1 MVCSKSYKHNISLRL
16 KIDYM
21 SQTKINV
28 PSETTSEI
36 FNSLFYKCYV
46 PYNTCMSINNNFVV
60 DINLKV
66 VINIQGRQSWGRGIG
81 MGHIYYVTVCS

>member
-1 MVCSKSYKHNISLRL
+1 MVCSKSNKHNISLRL

-28 PSETTSEI
+28 LSETTSDI
-36 FNSLFYKCYV
+36 CNSLFYECYV

-66 VINIQGRQSWGRGIG
+66 GINIQGRQSGGGGGVWDGPY
-81 MGHIYYVTVCS
+81 M